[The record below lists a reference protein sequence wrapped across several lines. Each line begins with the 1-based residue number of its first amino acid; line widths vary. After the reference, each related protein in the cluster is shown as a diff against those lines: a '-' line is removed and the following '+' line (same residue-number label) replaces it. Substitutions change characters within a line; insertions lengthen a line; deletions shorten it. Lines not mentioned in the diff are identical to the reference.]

1 MTSAAIS
8 CHSFTMATFSLLG
21 NFFLLIGRGHWDLTL
36 CGLVGLLVYA
46 CLPTFVTSK
55 KMMVIN
61 LLLMDLSKQLLHL
74 AVSFMKRCGEK
85 QLGNNFCF

>member
-21 NFFLLIGRGHWDLTL
+21 NFFLLIGRGHLTM

-61 LLLMDLSKQLLHL
+61 LLLMDLGKQLLHL

>member
-1 MTSAAIS
+1 M
-8 CHSFTMATFSLLG
+8 
-21 NFFLLIGRGHWDLTL
+21 

-74 AVSFMKRCGEK
+74 VVSFMKRCGEK